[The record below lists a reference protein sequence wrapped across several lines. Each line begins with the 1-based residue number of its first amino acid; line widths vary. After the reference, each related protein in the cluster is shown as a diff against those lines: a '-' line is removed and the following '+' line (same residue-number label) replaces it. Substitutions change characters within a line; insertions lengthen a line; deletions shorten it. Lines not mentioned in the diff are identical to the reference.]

1 MSWRQGPQ
9 DFSKLNMLG
18 NLAARLIRLT
28 AFEKIKRGEAQ
39 LCAHGLPP
47 GLSEMYSQHAIAE
60 RYILIPQKEEV
71 LENHV
76 QVVEAEGNEF

>member
-28 AFEKIKRGEAQ
+28 ALEKIKRGESQ
-39 LCAHGLPP
+39 LCAHGLPS
-47 GLSEMYSQHAIAE
+47 GLVAKYSQHAIAE
-60 RYILIPQKEEV
+60 RYILIPQKKEV
-71 LENHV
+71 LEDRL
-76 QVVEAEGNEF
+76 QVEEAEGNEF